1 MAGLQAAEAENEESG
16 TQGGPPRKRF
26 KFNIPNQ
33 YNSCSSSGYIRG
45 SGSSGYTY
53 NRGHIGGNISY
64 GGRGSHQKFATRSEN
79 PRLSREFVSPL
90 EWRLHPGVVQTI
102 FLRMDRPQIDLF
114 ASDENRQLEGYC
126 SRHQEYLAY
135 RTDSLKM
142 SWKNVFGYAFPLL
155 ALVHV
160 VLDKLEQS
168 RTLSKQCRAAVRK
181 QSAKVYE
188 KS

>member
-1 MAGLQAAEAENEESG
+1 M
-16 TQGGPPRKRF
+16 
-26 KFNIPNQ
+26 
-33 YNSCSSSGYIRG
+33 
-45 SGSSGYTY
+45 
-53 NRGHIGGNISY
+53 
-64 GGRGSHQKFATRSEN
+64 
-79 PRLSREFVSPL
+79 
-90 EWRLHPGVVQTI
+90 HPGVVQTI

-168 RTLSKQCRAAVRK
+168 RTLSKQCRL
-181 QSAKVYE
+181 QSENNLQKFMRSHE
-188 KS
+188 KHLYTGVVQEVLIPLEHL